1 MRTKKPTKG
10 KVTGAKF
17 AISEEQE
24 GNDLKAE
31 KARILK
37 ELEEKEKNSQEWYD
51 NEMEKNL
58 KKQ

>member
-1 MRTKKPTKG
+1 MRQKKPTNG
-10 KVTGAKF
+10 KVAGAKF
-17 AISEEQE
+17 TLNDEAEHS
-24 GNDLKAE
+24 DLKAE